1 MKIFRII
8 IVLIF
13 LFGFSFGFSSRLSFA
28 GDYPENYKEQLNK
41 VILFYEILNKKE
53 PKVSDF
59 FRLFGEDNEAE
70 LQLILRQDFPSL
82 NLQDRYWDLNPNV
95 ADHID
100 RIFTHT
106 DSYTSR
112 FLECVKLEEPKLFA
126 HKIKRRIEFPPEI
139 TRDFTRFTVSMTNAK
154 ETKVIFEFSQNE
166 LYIESIILP
175 NDKSIY
181 TLIETCKKRK
191 VKSKNGK

>member
-13 LFGFSFGFSSRLSFA
+13 LSGFSNKFIAAKDSSE
-28 GDYPENYKEQLNK
+28 DYKEQFNK
-41 VILFYEILNKKE
+41 IVLFYEILNKKE

-70 LQLILRQDFPSL
+70 LELILLQDFPSL
-82 NLQDRYWDLNPNV
+82 NLQDRYWDLKPNV
-95 ADHID
+95 AEHID
-100 RIFTHT
+100 KIFTHP
-106 DSYTSR
+106 DSYSSR
-112 FLECVKLEEPKLFA
+112 FLECIKSEESKLFVE
-126 HKIKRRIEFPPEI
+126 KIRRQIEFPPEI
-139 TRDFTRFTVSMTNAK
+139 NSDFRRFTVRATNAK
-154 ETKVIFEFSQNE
+154 TTKVIFEFSQNE
-166 LYIESIILP
+166 PYIESITLP
-175 NDKSIY
+175 NGKDIY